1 MSRIYHKRRW
11 CCGRCSGLRSQRHHD
26 QPGKAGIGFYIRE
39 LMKVC
44 FFQLEFC
51 LWDLHSYVCVF
62 CDYSLDVTQVILYTE
77 VEIHIWWLARI
88 QICWVLQHEL
98 LLYYSFPGSTFE
110 PFNWHWKQVALT
122 VSKRHL
128 FLIGRIL
135 KGTADWSLAKVN
147 GWICGSNHFVFI
159 PLREDFSFS

>member
-1 MSRIYHKRRW
+1 MLCTYVKAVMLREMLRASIPTTPWPAWEGRDGFLHKDQW
-11 CCGRCSGLRSQRHHD
+11 RC
-26 QPGKAGIGFYIRE
+26 
-39 LMKVC
+39 V
-44 FFQLEFC
+44 FFQLSFVFETC
-51 LWDLHSYVCVF
+51 TLVCVF